1 VPGGT
6 IVIMNDTEK
15 ALAAIPARMN
25 EAWDRGD
32 GAGFAADF
40 TEDAEF
46 VAFDGTVLSGHAA
59 IVAFHQPLFDTVL
72 KGTRLV
78 NSEVVFAREVRPGI
92 AVLHQRLGVVMQG
105 ETEPLPSRNSMQ
117 LFVLV
122 HQEGRWQVVA
132 SQNSRI
138 VTLEYQQKLDE
149 VSWA

>member
-1 VPGGT
+1 
-6 IVIMNDTEK
+6 MDDTQK
-15 ALAAIPARMN
+15 ALAAIPAGMT
-25 EAWDRGD
+25 EAWNRGD

-40 TEDAEF
+40 AEDAEF

-78 NSEVVFAREVRPGI
+78 GSEIVFAREVQPGV
-92 AVLHQRLGVVMQG
+92 AVLHQRLGVVMQD

-117 LFVLV
+117 LFVIV
-122 HQEGRWQVVA
+122 RKDERWQVVA

-138 VTLEYQQKLDE
+138 VTLDYQLKLDE
-149 VSWA
+149 LSWAG